1 MFPPKGLITIAIGK
15 KYALQAK
22 YLAYSCMLH
31 APNIIRAVITD
42 VPDILNSYYDIVIP
56 YNTEDGNP
64 FTIKLKLPLYTP
76 FEKTLYIDAD
86 SLVLHP
92 IDMYW
97 DFLADHDFAYQG
109 EIFSEG
115 FWYLDIKKTIEQIHV
130 PWLPKFNSGMF
141 LFKKTET
148 SQRIFAMACDY
159 SENSGAFDIPFFRE
173 KMLPDEPFL
182 AMALAKNN
190 IEPVEEYGRFSRTL
204 IGAENIHI
212 NSIRGIACF
221 VKNGTPVSPLIVHF
235 CGRFGRFLFFREK
248 LRLFF
253 YFNHLINCIL
263 SSFFLFIRK
272 TLKKGRRAGSVL

>member
-1 MFPPKGLITIAIGK
+1 MFPSKGLITIAIGK

-31 APNIIRAVITD
+31 APNVIRAVITD
-42 VPDILNSYYDIVIP
+42 VPDILNGYYDIIIP
-56 YNTEDGNP
+56 YNTKDGDP
-64 FTIKLKLPLYTP
+64 FTVKLKLPLYTP

-97 DFLADHDFAYQG
+97 GFLADHDFAYQG

-115 FWYLDIKKTIEQIHV
+115 FWYFDIKKIIEQIQV
-130 PWLPKFNSGMF
+130 PWIPKFNSGMF
-141 LFKKTET
+141 LFKKTEL
-148 SQRIFAMACDY
+148 SQRMFAIAFDY
-159 SENSGAFDIPFFRE
+159 SENSGAFDIPFFRG

-182 AMALAKNN
+182 AMALAKND
-190 IEPVEEYGRFSRTL
+190 IGPLEEYGRFSRTL
-204 IGAENIHI
+204 IGAEKIHL
-212 NSIRGIACF
+212 NVIRGIACF
-221 VKNGTPVSPLIVHF
+221 VKNGTPVSPLIVHL

-253 YFNHLINCIL
+253 YFNSLRDFIL
-263 SSFFLFIRK
+263 FSFLTYIRK
-272 TLKKGRRAGSVL
+272 ILKDK